1 MSRRGW
7 TRYNWLLCRRTYSP
21 MGMKC
26 SQCPC
31 VPLQQQRIQTGM
43 TWTVRR
49 QMRTPAQ
56 LPGLI
61 QLFFSSSP
69 PLVRQRT
76 KQRRPK
82 ARIDPDAVRT
92 DGRAIYGAR
101 SERPVRVGEH
111 PARHGGTCHF
121 TPAIFIIVS
130 CRRCIQFCCWGV
142 LRCAFCTTASSYT
155 AYRCAYP
162 VCCTRRCPIGTKVV
176 LCTI

>member
-7 TRYNWLLCRRTYSP
+7 MRYNWLLCRRTYSP
-21 MGMKC
+21 LGMKC

-31 VPLQQQRIQTGM
+31 LPLQQQRIQTGM

-82 ARIDPDAVRT
+82 
-92 DGRAIYGAR
+92 GRK
-101 SERPVRVGEH
+101 VRVPGVERTGVRAFRGAITGRQARAAEH
-111 PARHGGTCHF
+111 PARHGGTYHT
-121 TPAIFIIVS
+121 TPAIIVFLS
-130 CRRCIQFCCWGV
+130 SIRCIQFCCC
-142 LRCAFCTTASSYT
+142 RCC
-155 AYRCAYP
+155 RNC
-162 VCCTRRCPIGTKVV
+162 
-176 LCTI
+176 

>member
-1 MSRRGW
+1 MSRRDW

-26 SQCPC
+26 SQYPC
-31 VPLQQQRIQTGM
+31 VPRPPQYSPTGM

-49 QMRTPAQ
+49 QLRTPAQ

-61 QLFFSSSP
+61 QLFVSSSP

-76 KQRRPK
+76 KQPIPK
-82 ARIDPDAVRT
+82 GRSPEAGRTVVRATMGALTGRHARVD
-92 DGRAIYGAR
+92 
-101 SERPVRVGEH
+101 EH

-121 TPAIFIIVS
+121 TPAMFIIVR
-130 CRRCIQFCCWGV
+130 CRRSIQFCRCGV
-142 LRCAFCTTASSYT
+142 FRCAFCTTAYSYT

-162 VCCTRRCPIGTKVV
+162 VCCTRSCPIGMIVV
-176 LCTI
+176 

>member
-26 SQCPC
+26 SQYPC

-49 QMRTPAQ
+49 QLRTPAQ

-61 QLFFSSSP
+61 QLFVSSSP

-76 KQRRPK
+76 KQRRPIG
-82 ARIDPDAVRT
+82 RIEPDEVRT
-92 DGRAIYGAR
+92 VARAILGAKTGR
-101 SERPVRVGEH
+101 RGRVGEH
-111 PARHGGTCHF
+111 PARHGWTCHF
-121 TPAIFIIVS
+121 TPAIQVFVS
-130 CRRCIQFCCWGV
+130 CGRCIQFCRCGV
-142 LRCAFCTTASSYT
+142 SRCAFCTTCRLS
-155 AYRCAYP
+155 
-162 VCCTRRCPIGTKVV
+162 VCLPR
-176 LCTI
+176 LLYM